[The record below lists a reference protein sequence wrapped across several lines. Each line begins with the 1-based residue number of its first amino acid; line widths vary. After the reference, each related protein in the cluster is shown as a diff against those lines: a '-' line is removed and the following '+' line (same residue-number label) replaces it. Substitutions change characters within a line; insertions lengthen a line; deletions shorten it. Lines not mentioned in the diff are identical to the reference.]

1 MHTPCTKTDSELV
14 VQLKDVSMRREAFS
28 ILVERYSR
36 RLYWHIRH
44 MVVSHEDA
52 DDILQDTFIKAWTH
66 IDNFRADSQIS
77 TWLFRI
83 AINESLTF
91 LSHKKET
98 IPIDTPN
105 SPPVSMLESDPWFDG
120 DEAAICLQKALASL
134 PPKQRVVFNMKYFDN
149 MKYEEM
155 SKILETSVGALKAS
169 YHIAVKKIESIL
181 ATNN

>member
-66 IDNFRADSQIS
+66 IDDFRADSQIS

-105 SPPVSMLESDPWFDG
+105 SPPCIHARE
-120 DEAAICLQKALASL
+120 
-134 PPKQRVVFNMKYFDN
+134 
-149 MKYEEM
+149 
-155 SKILETSVGALKAS
+155 
-169 YHIAVKKIESIL
+169 
-181 ATNN
+181 

>member
-66 IDNFRADSQIS
+66 IDDFRADSQIS

-83 AINESLTF
+83 AINQSLTF

-98 IPIDTPN
+98 VPIDTPN
-105 SPPVSMLESDPWFDG
+105 SRRVSMLESDPWFDG

-134 PPKQRVVFNMKYFDN
+134 PPKQRVVFNMKYFEN

>member
-1 MHTPCTKTDSELV
+1 MHNYCAKTDSQLV
-14 VQLKDVSMRREAFS
+14 NQLKDLSTRREAFRV
-28 ILVERYSR
+28 LVERYSR

-66 IDNFRADSQIS
+66 IETFRADSQIS

-83 AINESLTF
+83 AINECLTF
-91 LSHKKET
+91 LSHRQET
-98 IPIDTPN
+98 IPIDAPD

-120 DEAAICLQKALASL
+120 DEAAVRLQKALGHL
-134 PPKQRVVFNMKYFDN
+134 PAKQRMVFNMKYFEN

-155 SKILETSVGALKAS
+155 SEILGTSVGALKAS
-169 YHIAVKKIESIL
+169 YHLAVKKIESIL
-181 ATNN
+181 TKAD